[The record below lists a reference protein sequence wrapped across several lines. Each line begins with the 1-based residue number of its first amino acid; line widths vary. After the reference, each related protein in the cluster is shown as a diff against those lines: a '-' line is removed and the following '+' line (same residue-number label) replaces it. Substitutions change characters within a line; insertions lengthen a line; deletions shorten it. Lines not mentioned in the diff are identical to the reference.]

1 MYKFL
6 PFIVC
11 CLLFFSTRG
20 QIKNDSRKK
29 EWVDSVFHSLSKK
42 EKISQLIVVRL
53 STLDARTGYRFL
65 ESKVDSAVRNFKV
78 GGICLF
84 QGGPV
89 RQALLINHFQSISK
103 TPLLISIDGE
113 TGVGMRFDSVRPLP
127 RQMMLGAVQNPSLI
141 YEYGQWVG
149 EQCKRMGI
157 HMNYAPDVDINNNPA
172 NPVINDRSFGENKER
187 VSSLAIQYMKGMQSK
202 GILTCAKHFPGHGD
216 VSVDSHHDLPV
227 INKTRKALDS
237 LELFPFRKMI
247 EAGVDAVMVG
257 HLSVPAIDSTSNRA
271 SSISYQN
278 ISWLLKKELGFK
290 GMVVTDALEMKGVTK
305 YFPGG
310 TISRE
315 AIIAGNDMLC
325 LPEDIPAT
333 IVEIRKAIRKRKLRW
348 SDINAK
354 VRLILE
360 KKYDAGLSNFRMIDT
375 TNVVQDLNEQS
386 SYLRRRIAEAAI
398 TLVKHGDHASFP
410 LPEGLA
416 NRVAYVAIGVNA
428 DNVFAKRMRSDYN
441 ADVFHFDFKKD
452 SSHASYILQLLEK
465 NYDQVIVGIHQIRR
479 FPAGN
484 FGMSDASLQ
493 LIEKI
498 KNKLT
503 ASFFVFGNPYV
514 IRNFCDARNIVAC
527 YEDDPINQEV
537 AADMLNGHILP
548 KGKLPVSICKEFPE
562 GTGIGIDLLPVA
574 EKIPGINIEALGVI
588 DSLAH
593 DAIRQRATPGIVVLV
608 AKDGK
613 IAYYKAFGHL
623 TYDSIAPTNEETIY
637 DMASVTKICATNI
650 SVMMLYD
657 QGKLDIN
664 ASLGSYIPWVRG
676 SDKENLLIRDI
687 LLHQARLKSF
697 IPFYK
702 ELTDSSGNADK
713 RIFLKQPTV
722 SAPYRVA
729 DSMYMVTGWRD
740 TIFQRIKNSMLEKPG
755 TYIYSDNDFIFL
767 GLIVEAISG
776 MPLQD
781 FVRKNFYEPMGLT
794 SIGYLPR
801 QRFPLSRI
809 APTEHEKYFRRQL
822 IHGDVHDP
830 GAAMLGGVAGHAG
843 LFSNA
848 YDLAVVMQML
858 LNEGRLNGKK
868 YLSDTTVMKFTSYN
882 SDISR
887 RGLGFDKPEKDNIT
901 RKEPYPTFSASP
913 HTFGHTGFT
922 GICTWA
928 DPAYNLLYV
937 FLSNRVHPD
946 GSNKL
951 LNMNVRSNIHEA
963 IYKALEK

>member
-1 MYKFL
+1 MFKFL
-6 PFIVC
+6 PLIVS
-11 CLLFFSTRG
+11 CLLFFSTRA
-20 QIKNDSRKK
+20 QIHSPLEKK
-29 EWVDSVFHSLSKK
+29 AWVDSVFHSLSKK

-53 STLDARTGYRFL
+53 STVDAKTGYRFL
-65 ESKVDSAVRNFKV
+65 ESKVDSAVKLFKV

-89 RQALLINHFQSISK
+89 RQAGFVNYFQSISK
-103 TPLLISIDGE
+103 TPLLISIDAE
-113 TGVGMRFDSVRPLP
+113 TGIGMRVDSVRPLP
-127 RQMMLGAVQNPSLI
+127 RQMMLGAVQNPALI

-149 EQCKRMGI
+149 DQCKRMGI
-157 HMNYAPDVDINNNPA
+157 HMNYAPDVDINNNPE

-187 VSSLAIQYMKGMQSK
+187 VSLLAIEYMKGMQNK

-216 VSVDSHHDLPV
+216 VSVDSHQDLPL
-227 INKTRKALDS
+227 INKSKKQLDE
-237 LELFPFRKMI
+237 LELYPFKKLI

-257 HLSVPAIDSTSNRA
+257 HLSVPAIDTTKNRA
-271 SSISYQN
+271 SSISYQH
-278 ISWLLKKELGFK
+278 ITSLLKNELGFK

-333 IVEIRKAIRKRKLRW
+333 IREIRKAIKKKKLHW
-348 SDINAK
+348 SDINQK
-354 VRLILE
+354 VRLVLE
-360 KKYDAGLSNFRMIDT
+360 KKFDVGLADFKPIDT
-375 TNVVQDLNEQS
+375 TNIVNDLNAHS
-386 SYLRRRIAEAAI
+386 PYLRRRIAEAAI
-398 TLVKHGDHASFP
+398 TLVKYEDQASFP
-410 LPEGLA
+410 IQEGQY
-416 NRVAYVAIGVNA
+416 NRIAYVAFGINA
-428 DNVFAKRMRSDYN
+428 DNLFANRMRKDYN
-441 ADVFHFDFKKD
+441 ADVFYFDYKKD
-452 SSHASYILQLLEK
+452 SAYASYLLQLLEK
-465 NYDQVIVGIHQIRR
+465 NYDRVVIGIHQIRR

-484 FGMSDASLQ
+484 FGMSDLSLQ
-493 LIEKI
+493 LIRKI
-498 KNKLT
+498 KGMLPNT
-503 ASFFVFGNPYV
+503 IFVFGNPYV
-514 IRNFCDARNIVAC
+514 IKNFCDAKNIIAC

-537 AADMLNGHILP
+537 AADMFNGHLFP
-548 KGKLPVSICKEFPE
+548 KGKLPVSICKELPA
-562 GTGIGIDLLPVA
+562 GTGISVDLLPVA
-574 EKIPGINIEALGVI
+574 EKIPGININALNVI
-588 DSLAH
+588 DSLAN
-593 DAIRQRATPGIVVLV
+593 DAIRQHATPGIVVLV

-613 IAYYKAFGHL
+613 IAYHKAFGYL
-623 TYDSIAPTNEETIY
+623 TYDSLSPNNVETIY
-637 DMASVTKICATNI
+637 DMASVTKICATSI
-650 SVMMLYD
+650 SVMKLYD

-664 ASLGSYIPWVRG
+664 ATLGTYIPWVRG
-676 SDKENLLIRDI
+676 SDKENLLIRDV

-697 IPFYK
+697 IPFYR
-702 ELTDSSGNADK
+702 ELIDSAGFANKNYFQNTPSAN
-713 RIFLKQPTV
+713 
-722 SAPYRVA
+722 APYRVA
-729 DSMYMVTGWRD
+729 DSMYMVVNWRD
-740 TIFQRIKNSMLEKPG
+740 SIYQRIRNSVLEKPG

-776 MPLQD
+776 MPLND

-794 SIGYLPR
+794 SIGFLPR
-801 QRFPLSRI
+801 QKFPLTRI
-809 APTEHEKYFRRQL
+809 APTENEKYFRRQL
-822 IHGDVHDP
+822 IQGDVHDP

-858 LNEGRLNGKK
+858 LNKGKLNGKK
-868 YLSDTTVMKFTSYN
+868 FISDTTVMKFTNYN

-887 RGLGFDKPEKDNIT
+887 RGLGFDKPEKDNMT
-901 RKEPYPTFSASP
+901 RKEPYPTLSASP
-913 HTFGHTGFT
+913 MTFGHTGFT

-928 DPAYNLLYV
+928 DPIYNLLYV